1 MLAAVFFASPRP
13 RGTIPPV
20 TAAASIEA
28 FSQQAAELRPLL
40 RAVAAS
46 VLHVAPEHPD
56 VEDAVSETMR
66 RAIEGR
72 SRLRAGEPL
81 RAWIVGIVKHV
92 ALDAARSRTRALKR
106 QASEAAPESESSSGW
121 RRRSEAA
128 TDLADRIPDSKP
140 SPFERTAR
148 SQEIARLEAALAEL
162 PEKQREAV
170 TAFFLD
176 GMSYAEISA
185 KLGVPVGTVAT
196 WILRGRKALAA
207 TLTERSAP

>member
-106 QASEAAPESESSSGW
+106 QASEAAPESESS
-121 RRRSEAA
+121 R
-128 TDLADRIPDSKP
+128 DLADRIPDSKP

>member
-13 RGTIPPV
+13 RGNIGAMS
-20 TAAASIEA
+20 TAAMPLEA
-28 FSQQAAELRPLL
+28 FSRQAAELRPLL

-56 VEDAVSETMR
+56 VDDAVSETMR

-72 SRLRAGEPL
+72 ARLRPGEPL

-106 QASEAAPESESSSGW
+106 QASEPAPSSA
-121 RRRSEAA
+121 R
-128 TDLADRIPDSKP
+128 DLTDRIPDSKP
-140 SPFERTAR
+140 SPFDRTAR
-148 SQEIARLEAALAEL
+148 TQELARVESALAEL

-170 TAFFLD
+170 VLFFLE
-176 GMSYAEISA
+176 GLSYVEIGER
-185 KLGVPVGTVAT
+185 LGVPMGTVAT
-196 WILRGRKALAA
+196 WILRGRRHLAA
-207 TLTERSAP
+207 TLTERRET

>member
-1 MLAAVFFASPRP
+1 MLGAVFFASSRP
-13 RGTIPPV
+13 RGNIGSM
-20 TAAASIEA
+20 TAASAEA
-28 FSQQAAELRPLL
+28 FSQEAAELRPLL

-46 VLHVAPEHPD
+46 VLHVAPGHPD

-72 SRLRAGEPL
+72 GRLRPGEPV

-106 QASEAAPESESSSGW
+106 QASEAAPESAS
-121 RRRSEAA
+121 
-128 TDLADRIPDSKP
+128 DLTDRIPDSKP

-148 SQEIARLEAALAEL
+148 SQEIARLDAALAAL

-170 TAFFLD
+170 TLFFLE
-176 GMSYAEISA
+176 GLSYVEIGE

-196 WILRGRKALAA
+196 WILRGKKALAA
-207 TLTERSAP
+207 TLLERNSP

>member
-1 MLAAVFFASPRP
+1 VRESMLGAVFFTSQRP
-13 RGTIPPV
+13 PGNIDAM
-20 TAAASIEA
+20 TAASVEM
-28 FSQQAAELRPLL
+28 FSQHVAELRPLL

-72 SRLRAGEPL
+72 ARIRDNEPI

-106 QASEAAPESESSSGW
+106 RAPDSPEESSP
-121 RRRSEAA
+121 
-128 TDLADRIPDSKP
+128 DLVERVPDSKP
-140 SPFERTAR
+140 SPFDRAART
-148 SQEIARLEAALAEL
+148 QEVTRLHAALAEL
-162 PEKQREAV
+162 PAKHREAV
-170 TAFFLD
+170 EMFFID
-176 GMSYAEISA
+176 GMSYVEIGK
-185 KLGVPVGTVAT
+185 KLGVPMGTVAT

-207 TLTERSAP
+207 TLIGRRDA

>member
-1 MLAAVFFASPRP
+1 MLAAAFFSVPPP
-13 RGTIPPV
+13 RGKIDAMTS
-20 TAAASIEA
+20 AAPSIEA
-28 FSQQAAELRPLL
+28 FSREAAELRPLL

-46 VLHVAPEHPD
+46 VLHVTPEHPD

-72 SRLRAGEPL
+72 SRIRPGESV

-106 QASEAAPESESSSGW
+106 QANEPAPESASEW

-140 SPFERTAR
+140 SPFDRAART
-148 SQEIARLEAALAEL
+148 QEVERLEKALGAL
-162 PEKQREAV
+162 PDKQREAV
-170 TAFFLD
+170 VLFFIEGL
-176 GMSYAEISA
+176 SYVEIG
-185 KLGVPVGTVAT
+185 KRLGVPMGTVAT

-207 TLTERSAP
+207 TLGERRDA